1 MPGIKSI
8 LRTLFVVLICCGKLQ
23 AQEFT
28 GYVKRL
34 DTLVIPVYQAHV
46 QISCEDK
53 ELSNQKTY
61 FNGAYTFATGKN
73 KTYTI
78 KISFPGYADT
88 TFDLTTDKN
97 GKPVTADNTVILHKD
112 GMRFVGVLRG
122 IDKKFPIADATIVLK
137 NIMTRQESRQTTSI
151 DGAYNF
157 KLEYETNYS
166 ISIDKHSPGMA
177 NKYKDTTFH
186 ITTIGFNLPLDYKQ
200 DIYVEKLA
208 HPEPEDFS
216 AGRQPFKK
224 TTGNTAPAETQALNA
239 TVAAGSGNISTPVS
253 TTRYYPTAKA
263 VADTNA
269 APVNSV
275 PAAVKVKA
283 DTITSPLTIA
293 REAAVDSIN
302 ELRAAAEKKSQGL
315 KAQKL
320 YSDSAV
326 LAAVKMAKQHLADS
340 VAKVKSDLVALQ
352 KLKQDSI
359 AGVKLA
365 KDKIAKD
372 IATKKMYDDS
382 VMKVQLIARK
392 QAVADSVNKVKLQ
405 QQLAAKEAAAKK
417 AMQDSIVI
425 AQLLA
430 HNLAVTDSVN
440 KVKLQQQIAAK
451 EAAAKKAT
459 ADSISKANLA
469 AALASKTSKQDSID
483 KAYAEAVRHKQVR
496 DSLAAITKKMP
507 SESYVVKMGPMD
519 SATEQIYS
527 ARKKLNDLMVRLTAQ
542 QKNLEIEIKA
552 GQIEKDTAS
561 AMKTAPPVRKVED
574 SIYLLKQV
582 KRYNLIQDSINLVNV
597 ALVNI
602 ARQLKGANG
611 SSATVYPSAIATETA
626 FADLPAVFFS
636 KNSDTLNKAQKAN
649 LQEIIKMLVS
659 DKKSKVRLY
668 GLASADE
675 DAHQQLATKRND
687 AIIRNLLQAG
697 IESARIKT
705 AQAGNKTSRN
715 YCENTNC
722 PEDLQKQNRCVVM
735 EVVKE

>member
-1 MPGIKSI
+1 M
-8 LRTLFVVLICCGKLQ
+8 LRTLFVVLICCVKLH

-34 DTLVIPVYQAHV
+34 DTLVIPVYQARV

-61 FNGAYTFATGKN
+61 FNGAYTFATAKN

-78 KISFPGYADT
+78 KISYPGYADT

-112 GMRFVGVLRG
+112 GLRFVGVLRG

-200 DIYVEKLA
+200 DIYVEKLPN
-208 HPEPEDFS
+208 PEPEDFS

-253 TTRYYPTAKA
+253 ITRSYPPAKA
-263 VADTNA
+263 VADTNTPQVSSA
-269 APVNSV
+269 

-283 DTITSPLTIA
+283 DTITSPLSIA

-302 ELRAAAEKKSQGL
+302 ELRAAAEKKSQEL
-315 KAQKL
+315 KVQKL
-320 YSDSAV
+320 YGDSVA
-326 LAAVKMAKQHLADS
+326 LAATKMAKQHLADS
-340 VAKVKSDLVALQ
+340 VAKVKSDFAALQ

-359 AGVKLA
+359 AGAKLA
-365 KDKIAKD
+365 KDKIAKEL
-372 IATKKMYDDS
+372 AAKKLYDDS
-382 VMKVQLIARK
+382 VMKVQLLVRK
-392 QAVADSVNKVKLQ
+392 Q
-405 QQLAAKEAAAKK
+405 
-417 AMQDSIVI
+417 
-425 AQLLA
+425 
-430 HNLAVTDSVN
+430 AVTDSVN
-440 KVKLQQQIAAK
+440 KVKLQQQAIAK
-451 EAAAKKAT
+451 EVAAKKAT
-459 ADSISKANLA
+459 VDSISKVNLA
-469 AALASKTSKQDSID
+469 AALVLKKSKQDSID
-483 KAYAEAVRHKQVR
+483 IAYAAAVRHKQVR
-496 DSLAAITKKMP
+496 DSLAAAAKKI
-507 SESYVVKMGPMD
+507 SVDSAVAKKAPMD
-519 SATEQIYS
+519 SATEQAYA
-527 ARKKLNDLMVRLTAQ
+527 ARKKMNDLIVRLKAQ
-542 QKNLEIEIKA
+542 QKNLELEIKA
-552 GQIEKDTAS
+552 GQINKDTTLTLKGSLA
-561 AMKTAPPVRKVED
+561 VRKIED

-582 KRYNLIQDSINLVNV
+582 KRYNLIQDSINIANF

-602 ARQLKGANG
+602 AKQLKGANG
-611 SSATVYPSAIATETA
+611 SSAVYPSAIATETA